1 MEFLR
6 HFLKLKVSKED
17 IEKYKSEYITKNYK
31 TKELDIIY
39 KLKDKEIYY
48 IIEQQTKVDK
58 NMVYRMLNYCIEV
71 MRDRIENNKTEIY
84 PTIIPIVIYTGE
96 RKWKAE
102 KEFERKQKLS
112 EEEYK
117 EYKIKFSYK
126 LVDINKYS
134 EEELLRQQTN
144 LANIMLI
151 EKSKNKEEMVENI
164 RKIIENTKDINKI
177 IELRKYI
184 VYVQEKALE
193 EKEEEILKMIEEKVG
208 NDKMSTLIERL
219 KKENEEIRKE
229 GRLEELITT
238 IKNML
243 KYGEAEEKIKKYTNA
258 TDEQIEQGKK
268 ELKLNN

>member
-1 MEFLR
+1 MEFLW

-39 KLKDKEIYY
+39 KLKDK
-48 IIEQQTKVDK
+48 
-58 NMVYRMLNYCIEV
+58 
-71 MRDRIENNKTEIY
+71 EIY

-184 VYVQEKALE
+184 VYVQEKVLE
-193 EKEEEILKMIEEKVG
+193 EAEEEILKMIE
-208 NDKMSTLIERL
+208 
-219 KKENEEIRKE
+219 
-229 GRLEELITT
+229 
-238 IKNML
+238 
-243 KYGEAEEKIKKYTNA
+243 
-258 TDEQIEQGKK
+258 
-268 ELKLNN
+268 